1 MCAYWCEDIVDQKQW
16 WIQGIWNGSL
26 IGHMDGILN
35 QERRSL
41 TKYNQGRSL
50 LGHNIGME
58 VYIFKSI
65 DHDIKIEF
73 NNYLYW
79 RNDKTMGKNDYNVEM
94 EFNKCLLLM

>member
-1 MCAYWCEDIVDQKQW
+1 
-16 WIQGIWNGSL
+16 
-26 IGHMDGILN
+26 MDGILN

-65 DHDIKIEF
+65 DHDIEI
-73 NNYLYW
+73 
-79 RNDKTMGKNDYNVEM
+79 
-94 EFNKCLLLM
+94 